1 MVPFSSLEKS
11 EWKVS
16 SILFPWDMNSFL
28 PGGLPRG
35 EPSCPQN
42 LPMVFLS
49 AEICGGGTDGQA
61 VEGTCPTWKVMKV
74 ILLLS
79 QRGDPALLPN
89 PWMVSSCSLPA
100 GLWLFQLSQRPF
112 LCPASPPTD
121 LARYPVS
128 GTRPSLFMTP
138 SYDKPRQHIR
148 KQRHHFAR
156 KVRLVKAMM

>member
-1 MVPFSSLEKS
+1 MMVPFSSLEKS

-49 AEICGGGTDGQA
+49 AEICGGGTSGQA
-61 VEGTCPTWKVMKV
+61 VEGTHPTWKVMKV

-79 QRGDPALLPN
+79 RRRDPAPSS
-89 PWMVSSCSLPA
+89 PPIWMVSSCCLLA
-100 GLWLFQLSQRPF
+100 GLWLFQLPQRPF
-112 LCPASPPTD
+112 LCPASPSTN
-121 LARYPVS
+121 LARYPVPGLS
-128 GTRPSLFMTP
+128 PPFL
-138 SYDKPRQHIR
+138 
-148 KQRHHFAR
+148 
-156 KVRLVKAMM
+156 

>member
-1 MVPFSSLEKS
+1 MMVPFSSLEKS

-28 PGGLPRG
+28 PGGLLRG

-49 AEICGGGTDGQA
+49 AEICGGGTGGQA

-79 QRGDPALLPN
+79 QRGDPAPLPTPLDGLQLLSTCWALAVPTS
-89 PWMVSSCSLPA
+89 PEAFPLSCI
-100 GLWLFQLSQRPF
+100 
-112 LCPASPPTD
+112 PTD
-121 LARYPVS
+121 
-128 GTRPSLFMTP
+128 
-138 SYDKPRQHIR
+138 
-148 KQRHHFAR
+148 
-156 KVRLVKAMM
+156 